1 MEIQWALVLFT
12 VVSGAGAWLFAFS
25 MLGSLLKKDAAPGK
39 METITAF
46 VLVAV
51 GGCMSVMHLSHVD
64 RILEA
69 LNHPTSGIF
78 IEAAMIG
85 VLCVI
90 LAVYF
95 VLLAR
100 NSSEKARTAVGVLGL
115 LVGMVFTYACGSSY
129 LMEARPAWQTVTLP
143 LAYFGTAAS
152 AGAGLNL
159 LLKAV
164 QKRDEQAV
172 SFAGLMAVVGGALGA
187 VLAAAFCIAA
197 GPYVAAAD
205 NGAVAWVVALFAALA
220 AVVVCG
226 AVALKQPKNAL
237 AMGAIALVAGVVAAI
252 ALRAAMWL
260 IGTPFM
266 DFFLMALEST
276 RRGGRAPRGAA
287 PICRIGSSF
296 PTIAGIDRRGGLPA
310 ARKRKIAGCRRGGL
324 LAARCRKLPTR
335 ETMRQAHCALA
346 ATWRGACDSPR
357 RAASR
362 PPLRSTSK

>member
-51 GGCMSVMHLSHVD
+51 GGCMSVMNLSHVD

-266 DFFLMALEST
+266 DFFLMALE
-276 RRGGRAPRGAA
+276 
-287 PICRIGSSF
+287 
-296 PTIAGIDRRGGLPA
+296 
-310 ARKRKIAGCRRGGL
+310 
-324 LAARCRKLPTR
+324 
-335 ETMRQAHCALA
+335 
-346 ATWRGACDSPR
+346 
-357 RAASR
+357 
-362 PPLRSTSK
+362 

>member
-143 LAYFGTAAS
+143 LAYFAFAMLRGRSGKPIGHTHLVYPYPFLDLPRL
-152 AGAGLNL
+152 GWR
-159 LLKAV
+159 K
-164 QKRDEQAV
+164 
-172 SFAGLMAVVGGALGA
+172 FAGYVTGMLLSFFLLGYGMIW
-187 VLAAAFCIAA
+187 L
-197 GPYVAAAD
+197 GR
-205 NGAVAWVVALFAALA
+205 
-220 AVVVCG
+220 
-226 AVALKQPKNAL
+226 
-237 AMGAIALVAGVVAAI
+237 LV
-252 ALRAAMWL
+252 
-260 IGTPFM
+260 GTP
-266 DFFLMALEST
+266 
-276 RRGGRAPRGAA
+276 
-287 PICRIGSSF
+287 
-296 PTIAGIDRRGGLPA
+296 
-310 ARKRKIAGCRRGGL
+310 
-324 LAARCRKLPTR
+324 LA
-335 ETMRQAHCALA
+335 
-346 ATWRGACDSPR
+346 
-357 RAASR
+357 
-362 PPLRSTSK
+362 

>member
-69 LNHPTSGIF
+69 LNHPTSIF

-266 DFFLMALEST
+266 DFFLMALE
-276 RRGGRAPRGAA
+276 
-287 PICRIGSSF
+287 
-296 PTIAGIDRRGGLPA
+296 
-310 ARKRKIAGCRRGGL
+310 
-324 LAARCRKLPTR
+324 
-335 ETMRQAHCALA
+335 
-346 ATWRGACDSPR
+346 
-357 RAASR
+357 
-362 PPLRSTSK
+362 

>member
-197 GPYVAAAD
+197 GRTWPPPTTARLRGWSPCSRRWPRSSYAAP
-205 NGAVAWVVALFAALA
+205 WRSSSRRTRW
-220 AVVVCG
+220 
-226 AVALKQPKNAL
+226 
-237 AMGAIALVAGVVAAI
+237 AMGAIGA
-252 ALRAAMWL
+252 
-260 IGTPFM
+260 
-266 DFFLMALEST
+266 
-276 RRGGRAPRGAA
+276 RGGRRG
-287 PICRIGSSF
+287 R
-296 PTIAGIDRRGGLPA
+296 DRA
-310 ARKRKIAGCRRGGL
+310 CARPCG
-324 LAARCRKLPTR
+324 
-335 ETMRQAHCALA
+335 
-346 ATWRGACDSPR
+346 
-357 RAASR
+357 
-362 PPLRSTSK
+362 

>member
-143 LAYFGTAAS
+143 LA
-152 AGAGLNL
+152 
-159 LLKAV
+159 
-164 QKRDEQAV
+164 
-172 SFAGLMAVVGGALGA
+172 
-187 VLAAAFCIAA
+187 
-197 GPYVAAAD
+197 
-205 NGAVAWVVALFAALA
+205 
-220 AVVVCG
+220 
-226 AVALKQPKNAL
+226 
-237 AMGAIALVAGVVAAI
+237 
-252 ALRAAMWL
+252 
-260 IGTPFM
+260 
-266 DFFLMALEST
+266 
-276 RRGGRAPRGAA
+276 
-287 PICRIGSSF
+287 
-296 PTIAGIDRRGGLPA
+296 
-310 ARKRKIAGCRRGGL
+310 
-324 LAARCRKLPTR
+324 
-335 ETMRQAHCALA
+335 
-346 ATWRGACDSPR
+346 
-357 RAASR
+357 
-362 PPLRSTSK
+362 

>member
-12 VVSGAGAWLFAFS
+12 VISGAGAWLFAFS
-25 MLGSLLKKDAAPGK
+25 MLGYLLKKDAAPSK
-39 METITAF
+39 METIVAF

-51 GGCMSVMHLSHVD
+51 GGCMSVLHLSHVD

-78 IEAAMIG
+78 VEAAMIG

-95 VLLAR
+95 VLLVR
-100 NSSEKARTAVGVLGL
+100 GSSEKARTAVGVLGL

-129 LMEARPAWQTVTLP
+129 MMEARPAWQTVALP

-164 QKRDEQAV
+164 QKRDGAAV
-172 SFAGLMAVVGGALGA
+172 SFAGLLTVVGGTLGL
-187 VLAAAFCIAA
+187 VLAAAFCISA
-197 GPYVAAAD
+197 GAYVAAAD
-205 NGAVAWVVALFAALA
+205 NGAMAGTVALFAALA
-220 AVVVCG
+220 AVVACG

-237 AMGAIALVAGVVAAI
+237 VLGAIALVAGVAA
-252 ALRAAMWL
+252 ATLLRVVMWL

-266 DFFLMALEST
+266 DFFLMAL
-276 RRGGRAPRGAA
+276 
-287 PICRIGSSF
+287 
-296 PTIAGIDRRGGLPA
+296 D
-310 ARKRKIAGCRRGGL
+310 
-324 LAARCRKLPTR
+324 
-335 ETMRQAHCALA
+335 
-346 ATWRGACDSPR
+346 
-357 RAASR
+357 
-362 PPLRSTSK
+362 

>member
-25 MLGSLLKKDAAPGK
+25 MLGWLLKKDAAPSK

-46 VLVAV
+46 VLTAV
-51 GGCMSVMHLSHVD
+51 GGCMSVLHLSHVD

-90 LAVYF
+90 LAAYF
-95 VLLAR
+95 VLIVR
-100 NSSEKARTAVGVLGL
+100 GSSEKARTAVGVLGM
-115 LVGMVFTYACGSSY
+115 LVGIVFTYACGSSY
-129 LMEARPAWQTVTLP
+129 MMEARPAWETVALP

-164 QKRDEQAV
+164 QKREGAAL
-172 SFAGLMAVVGGALGA
+172 SFASMLAVVGGTVGL
-187 VLAAAFCIAA
+187 VLAAAFCISA
-197 GPYVAAAD
+197 GTYVAAAA
-205 NGAVAWVVALFAALA
+205 NSATAWAVALFAALA
-220 AVVVCG
+220 VEIVCG
-226 AVALKQPKNAL
+226 AVAFKHPKGTLTLGCAAL
-237 AMGAIALVAGVVAAI
+237 IAGVIAAV

-266 DFFLMALEST
+266 DFFLMAL
-276 RRGGRAPRGAA
+276 
-287 PICRIGSSF
+287 
-296 PTIAGIDRRGGLPA
+296 D
-310 ARKRKIAGCRRGGL
+310 
-324 LAARCRKLPTR
+324 
-335 ETMRQAHCALA
+335 
-346 ATWRGACDSPR
+346 
-357 RAASR
+357 
-362 PPLRSTSK
+362 

>member
-197 GPYVAAAD
+197 GPTTAR
-205 NGAVAWVVALFAALA
+205 
-220 AVVVCG
+220 
-226 AVALKQPKNAL
+226 
-237 AMGAIALVAGVVAAI
+237 
-252 ALRAAMWL
+252 LRGWS
-260 IGTPFM
+260 PC
-266 DFFLMALEST
+266 S
-276 RRGGRAPRGAA
+276 RRWPRSSYAA
-287 PICRIGSSF
+287 PWRSSS
-296 PTIAGIDRRGGLPA
+296 RRTRWRW
-310 ARKRKIAGCRRGGL
+310 ARSRSWRASWPRSRC
-324 LAARCRKLPTR
+324 ARPC
-335 ETMRQAHCALA
+335 
-346 ATWRGACDSPR
+346 G
-357 RAASR
+357 
-362 PPLRSTSK
+362 